1 MAYLI
6 SWALHA
12 PESPT
17 AKAKV
22 GSVKEGWAM
31 NHRQRFFSVVG
42 TGITSQGDS
51 KTQAVGSPAADP
63 VGLG

>member
-22 GSVKEGWAM
+22 GSVKERWAM

-42 TGITSQGDS
+42 TGITSQ
-51 KTQAVGSPAADP
+51 ALGSPASDP